1 MVSELNLKAKRLVP
15 AQCPVGAAGGGSLWL
30 NATLGLCCWLTLRD
44 VEETA
49 PGKAHAWTYCEDDK
63 EPLLLVGVLS
73 EDLPVGGHFLWS
85 QYQE

>member
-1 MVSELNLKAKRLVP
+1 ML
-15 AQCPVGAAGGGSLWL
+15 
-30 NATLGLCCWLTLRD
+30 
-44 VEETA
+44 EETA
-49 PGKAHAWTYCEDDK
+49 PGKAHSWTYCEDVK